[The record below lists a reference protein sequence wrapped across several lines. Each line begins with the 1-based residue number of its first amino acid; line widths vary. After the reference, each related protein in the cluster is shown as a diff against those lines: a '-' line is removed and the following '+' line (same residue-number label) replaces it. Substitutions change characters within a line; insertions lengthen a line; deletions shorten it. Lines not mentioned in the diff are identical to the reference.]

1 MPTGAA
7 PDSAASGR
15 TLERL
20 LERLAKLPAQTSLTL
35 AQLRAQYERAQH
47 AFPLGPDVALA
58 VVDRSPVRGEWLRP
72 VGAEDGLIL
81 YLHGGG
87 YVIGSPRSHRHLAAA
102 IATAGRMRA
111 FVLDYR
117 LAPEHPFPAALNDAV
132 AAYRWLIDV
141 HRIKP
146 QRIVIAGDSA
156 GGGLVVST
164 LIELRD
170 AGLPMPA
177 SGVCLSPWT
186 DLSCSLPSCDP
197 QRPSHDPLIDHA
209 VLRAMA
215 RAYLGRRSLRTPA
228 ASPLFADL
236 RGLPPLLIQAATD
249 EALVDDARQLAI
261 AASQAGVHTTLEVW
275 PRMVHVWHW
284 YAPILDEGQRAIERV
299 AQFTR
304 DALGLSPQRLRPA
317 RTPAAAARR
326 RSG

>member
-1 MPTGAA
+1 MPTEAA
-7 PDSAASGR
+7 PHPAESGR
-15 TLERL
+15 TIERL
-20 LERLAKLPAQTSLTL
+20 LERLTRLPPQTSLTL

-47 AFPLGPDVALA
+47 AFPLGPEVALEI
-58 VVDRSPVRGEWLRP
+58 VDRPSVRGEWLRP
-72 VGAEDGLIL
+72 VGAEDEVIL

-117 LAPEHPFPAALNDAV
+117 LAPEHPFPAALDDAV
-132 AAYRWLIDV
+132 AAYRWLIDAQGV
-141 HRIKP
+141 EPR
-146 QRIVIAGDSA
+146 RIVIAGDSA
-156 GGGLVVST
+156 GGGLVATT
-164 LIELRD
+164 LVALRD
-170 AGLPMPA
+170 AGLPLPA
-177 SGVCLSPWT
+177 AGVCLSPWT

-197 QRPSHDPLIDHA
+197 QRPSYDPLIDHA

-236 RGLPPLLIQAATD
+236 RGLPPLLIQVATD

-284 YAPILDEGQRAIERV
+284 YAPILDEGQRAIERI
-299 AQFTR
+299 AQFAR
-304 DALGLSPQRLRPA
+304 DALVRR
-317 RTPAAAARR
+317 AA
-326 RSG
+326 

>member
-1 MPTGAA
+1 MPTEAA
-7 PDSAASGR
+7 PHPAESGR
-15 TLERL
+15 TIERL
-20 LERLAKLPAQTSLTL
+20 LERLTRLPPQTSLTL

-47 AFPLGPDVALA
+47 AFPLGPEVALEI
-58 VVDRSPVRGEWLRP
+58 VDRPSVRGEWLRP
-72 VGAEDGLIL
+72 VGAEDEVIL

-117 LAPEHPFPAALNDAV
+117 LAPEHPFPAALDDAV
-132 AAYRWLIDV
+132 AAYRWLIDAQGV
-141 HRIKP
+141 EPR
-146 QRIVIAGDSA
+146 RIVIAGESA
-156 GGGLVVST
+156 GGGLVATT
-164 LIELRD
+164 LVALRD
-170 AGLPMPA
+170 AGLPLPA
-177 SGVCLSPWT
+177 AGVCLSPWT

-197 QRPSHDPLIDHA
+197 QRPSYDPLIDHA

-236 RGLPPLLIQAATD
+236 RGLPPLLIQVATD

-284 YAPILDEGQRAIERV
+284 YAPILDEGQRAMERI
-299 AQFTR
+299 AQFAR
-304 DALGLSPQRLRPA
+304 DAMVRR
-317 RTPAAAARR
+317 AA
-326 RSG
+326 

>member
-1 MPTGAA
+1 MPTEAA
-7 PDSAASGR
+7 PHPAESGR
-15 TLERL
+15 TIERL
-20 LERLAKLPAQTSLTL
+20 LERLTRLPPQTSLTL

-47 AFPLGPDVALA
+47 AFPLGPEVALEI
-58 VVDRSPVRGEWLRP
+58 VDRPSVRGEWLRP
-72 VGAEDGLIL
+72 VGAEDEVIL

-117 LAPEHPFPAALNDAV
+117 LAPEHPFPAALDDAV
-132 AAYRWLIDV
+132 AAYRWLIDAQGV
-141 HRIKP
+141 EPR
-146 QRIVIAGDSA
+146 RIVIAGDSA
-156 GGGLVVST
+156 GGGLVATT
-164 LIELRD
+164 LVALRD
-170 AGLPMPA
+170 TGLPLPA
-177 SGVCLSPWT
+177 AGVSLSPWT

-197 QRPSHDPLIDHA
+197 QRPSYDPLIDHA

-228 ASPLFADL
+228 SSPLFADL
-236 RGLPPLLIQAATD
+236 RGLPPLLIQVATD

-284 YAPILDEGQRAIERV
+284 YAPILDEGQRAIERI
-299 AQFTR
+299 AQFAR
-304 DALGLSPQRLRPA
+304 DALVRR
-317 RTPAAAARR
+317 AA
-326 RSG
+326 